1 MQDKILSIELFFQPF
16 MLLFKYNSDIQIM
29 IMIVQTI
36 VPTAYVHSHL
46 LFSIFTSL
54 AFFIRVRVEV
64 VISILW
70 LLLNELSMR

>member
-1 MQDKILSIELFFQPF
+1 MQHKILSIESLFQPF

-29 IMIVQTI
+29 IMIVQII

-46 LFSIFTSL
+46 LFSILTSL
-54 AFFIRVRVEV
+54 AFFISLRVEV
-64 VISILW
+64 AISILW